1 MAYKFINNFET
12 TLSSAITAAATSMT
26 AANVAGL
33 SLANGEV
40 YRLTIQNADASLFEL
55 VDVTAISGNTLTIER
70 AKEGTTALEWAS
82 GSTVLCDV
90 TAAQLAQIGDISTAL
105 TAIIGA

>member
-26 AANVAGL
+26 VANVAGL